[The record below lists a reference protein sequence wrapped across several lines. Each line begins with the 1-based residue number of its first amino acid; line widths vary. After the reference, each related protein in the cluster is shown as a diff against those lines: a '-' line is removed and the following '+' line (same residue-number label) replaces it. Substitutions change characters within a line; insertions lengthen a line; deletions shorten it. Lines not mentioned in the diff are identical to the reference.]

1 MMQRHAMTLCI
12 LMWAAHAQAQSLVV
26 AQELWDRPRSARAVL
41 DEAAVKQAVT
51 AYLAQRGS
59 RIVIHH
65 GAAQE
70 SMLQAEELRSWLIAL
85 AVESQHIG
93 LLGDLK
99 PGEALRMAVRR

>member
-1 MMQRHAMTLCI
+1 MLRHVLSLFI
-12 LMWAAHAQAQSLVV
+12 LSWAACAQAQSLVV
-26 AQELWDRPRSARAVL
+26 APELWDRPRSARAVL

-51 AYLAQRGS
+51 AYLVQPGN

-70 SMLQAEELRSWLIAL
+70 SMLQAEELRSWLAAL
-85 AVESQHIG
+85 AVESRRIG

-99 PGEALRMAVRR
+99 PGEALRMAVLR